1 VKKFGHRPTKNMDE
15 IVYETMKIVKACDI
29 VVEIN
34 TSGLRKPAQEMYP
47 SENILKIL
55 GELKIPLTLGSD
67 AHVPEDVSRDFDRAK
82 PLIERYGRGMVS
94 VFSKRQRSEVRV
106 F

>member
-1 VKKFGHRPTKNMDE
+1 MDE
-15 IVYETMKIVKACDI
+15 IVRETMKVVKACDI

-34 TSGLRKPAQEMYP
+34 TSGLRKPVQEMYP
-47 SENILKIL
+47 SEEILKIA
-55 GELKIPLTLGSD
+55 GELHIPLTLGSD
-67 AHVPEDVSRDFDRAK
+67 AHMPEDVARDFDRAM

-94 VFSKRQRSEVRV
+94 VFTKRQRSEVRV